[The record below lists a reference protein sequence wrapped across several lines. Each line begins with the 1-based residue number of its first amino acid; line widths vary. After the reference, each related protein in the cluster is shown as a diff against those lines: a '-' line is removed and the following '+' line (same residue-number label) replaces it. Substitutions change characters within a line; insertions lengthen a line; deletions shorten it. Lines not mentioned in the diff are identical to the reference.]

1 MTAEVFC
8 LLSLISVFFFGRR
21 SLGAGMVALLTVGYA
36 YGIFRANFPTNT
48 SHFIF
53 DSAVL
58 GLYAAVFMIP
68 AEGRPRYRS
77 LSLQPW
83 VAALMGWPLLMY
95 FVPKQDWLIQLVGL
109 RGAVFFVPFLL
120 IGARM
125 GEEDFHS
132 IAMGIAVS
140 NIAALGIALFQFFFG
155 IE

>member
-1 MTAEVFC
+1 MIADILC
-8 LLSLISVFFFGRR
+8 LVSLVVVFFCSRR

-36 YGIFRANFPTNT
+36 YGILRANFPTNT

-53 DSAVL
+53 DAAVL
-58 GLYAAVFMIP
+58 GLYAAVFLTP
-68 AEGRPRYRS
+68 SEGRPRYRS

-83 VAALMGWPLLMY
+83 VAALMGWPILMY

-125 GEEDFHS
+125 GEEDFHTL
-132 IAMGIAVS
+132 AMGMAV
-140 NIAALGIALFQFFFG
+140 
-155 IE
+155 